1 MIVIILSVSWYR
13 TVWLHLISLMP
24 SSVGLQSFN
33 TGCYFV
39 DYGGSSEGG
48 ESMETLLCAV
58 PTGEQFVSPEAVVPY
73 SLTWWLKDTLLR
85 S

>member
-1 MIVIILSVSWYR
+1 MGR
-13 TVWLHLISLMP
+13 
-24 SSVGLQSFN
+24 
-33 TGCYFV
+33 YFV

-58 PTGEQFVSPEAVVPY
+58 PSGEQFVSPEAVVPY
-73 SLTWWLKDTLLR
+73 SLTWWLKDRLLR